1 MSGPFFEFFCPVK
14 IVAGSMALEHMPYE
28 LGQRGAG
35 KPLIVTDQGVRGA
48 KLVDVVQAAL
58 ASGGVP
64 AELVF
69 DDIPQDSSTTAVAAI
84 ARFYRD
90 HGCDSLIAIGGG
102 SVIDTAK
109 AVNILVS
116 EGGDDLHKYA
126 GTNVLKRPLKPLFV
140 LPTTSGTGSE
150 VTNVSV
156 IKDAHSGMKLAFV
169 SGYILPDVAVLD
181 PRMTLG
187 LPPFFTAATAMD
199 AMTHACEA
207 FTCLG
212 KNPISDAYATAAIT
226 KVSNNVLHVLD
237 NPGDQ
242 VRRLELSVAA
252 TMAGI
257 AFSNSMVGLVHAL
270 GHTVGAVTHV
280 PHGVCMSVL
289 LPYVLEYNL
298 NARTDLIG
306 QLLIPLAGAEVYA
319 KVPAQERARAAI
331 AKLRVLRD
339 QLWAKAKLPR
349 TLSETG
355 KVHRDQLPEI
365 ARHSLNDGAIIM
377 NPVDVRYE
385 DALRVLERAF

>member
-1 MSGPFFEFFCPVK
+1 VK

-28 LGQRGAG
+28 LGQRGSN
-35 KPLIVTDQGVRGA
+35 KPLIVTDTGVRGA
-48 KLVDVVQAAL
+48 KLVDIVQAAL
-58 ASGGVP
+58 ASGGVS

-69 DDIPQDSSTTAVAAI
+69 DDIPQDSSTTAVSAI

-90 HGCDSLIAIGGG
+90 HNCDSLIAIGGG

-150 VTNVSV
+150 VTSVSV
-156 IKDAHSGMKLAFV
+156 IKDAQSNMKLPFV
-169 SGYILPDVAVLD
+169 SAYLLPDVAVLD

-199 AMTHACEA
+199 AMTHATEA

-212 KNPISDAYATAAIT
+212 KNPLSDAYATAAIQ
-226 KVSNNVLHVLD
+226 KISNNVLEVLA
-237 NPGDQ
+237 NPSDQ
-242 VRRLELSVAA
+242 ARRLELSLAA

-270 GHTVGAVTHV
+270 GHTVGAITHV
-280 PHGVCMSVL
+280 PHGVCMNVL

-298 NARTDLIG
+298 PARDDVIG
-306 QLLIPLAGAEVYA
+306 QLLIPLAGAETYA
-319 KVPAQERARAAI
+319 KIPAHERGRAAI

-339 QLWAKAKLPR
+339 ALWAKAKLPR

-355 KVHRDQLPEI
+355 RVHRDQLPEI
-365 ARHSLNDGAIIM
+365 ARQSLNDGALIM